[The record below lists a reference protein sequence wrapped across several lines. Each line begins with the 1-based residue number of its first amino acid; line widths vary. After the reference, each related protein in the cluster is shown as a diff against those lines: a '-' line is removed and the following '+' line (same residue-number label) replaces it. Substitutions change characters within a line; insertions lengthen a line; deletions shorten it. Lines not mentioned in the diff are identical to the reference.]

1 MDIQE
6 QLRHAARVILQGG
19 VFDRES
25 TSSLLIRA
33 ARDIDS
39 LTFTLEQ
46 WREVYETSGR
56 THLSECAIPMG
67 LSHLCTCLEYAP
79 D

>member
-6 QLRHAARVILQGG
+6 QLRHAARTVLQGG

-25 TSSLLIRA
+25 TASLMIRA
-33 ARDIDS
+33 ASDIDS
-39 LTFTLEQ
+39 LIFTLGQ
-46 WREVYETSGR
+46 YREIYESSSS

-67 LSHLCTCLEYAP
+67 LSHICTCLEYAP